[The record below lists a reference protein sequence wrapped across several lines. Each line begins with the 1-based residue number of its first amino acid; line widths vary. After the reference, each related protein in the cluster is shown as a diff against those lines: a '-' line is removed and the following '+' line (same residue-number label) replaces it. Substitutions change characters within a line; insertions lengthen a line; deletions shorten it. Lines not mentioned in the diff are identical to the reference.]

1 MITRRSFV
9 SAVAAVVAAP
19 AIVKAQDAPYVLGTL
34 YPMSGL
40 NPDFG
45 EIYTKATVLAVEQ
58 IAEEKLLGRPIEIH
72 SQDSQ
77 ATPQGGAVGMTRLV
91 NVDRAPYV
99 LLGFTGVSKA
109 AAPIGERSKTV
120 MVNGGGVGPD
130 LASLSPYFWNVIPL
144 ANQEIAA
151 LIPWLGAE
159 RLLRV
164 AVVYVDDP
172 LGKGLLAE
180 LQKGLPAIRGS
191 VVGSF
196 SIPPTAQQFGAIA
209 ARIREVKPDVVYF
222 AVTGGGLLMQL
233 AKQMRDNGVDQQLVT
248 YSVGNLPALA
258 ALPEANGLAFTGQSA
273 DWTSSD
279 PTTKR
284 FVEGWRS
291 KYKSDPTIYA
301 QNYYNGTRLFA
312 LLVQQLERAGT
323 PVSGEALLQQRQRG
337 GKYEFSGGQVSFD
350 ENGLV
355 TSKIQ
360 LSRFASG
367 RVEVLRSGGL

>member
-1 MITRRSFV
+1 MDYDGFSRVSERRFCQGKEKSAVDLLMSAPYAHKSSDDGDLQDKLGRVIMITRRSFV

-130 LASLSPYFWNVIPL
+130 LAKSFSLFLERYPACQPGDRRSHPL
-144 ANQEIAA
+144 ARR
-151 LIPWLGAE
+151 GA
-159 RLLRV
+159 
-164 AVVYVDDP
+164 
-172 LGKGLLAE
+172 
-180 LQKGLPAIRGS
+180 
-191 VVGSF
+191 
-196 SIPPTAQQFGAIA
+196 
-209 ARIREVKPDVVYF
+209 
-222 AVTGGGLLMQL
+222 
-233 AKQMRDNGVDQQLVT
+233 
-248 YSVGNLPALA
+248 
-258 ALPEANGLAFTGQSA
+258 AFTRG
-273 DWTSSD
+273 
-279 PTTKR
+279 R
-284 FVEGWRS
+284 
-291 KYKSDPTIYA
+291 
-301 QNYYNGTRLFA
+301 RLC
-312 LLVQQLERAGT
+312 
-323 PVSGEALLQQRQRG
+323 
-337 GKYEFSGGQVSFD
+337 
-350 ENGLV
+350 
-355 TSKIQ
+355 
-360 LSRFASG
+360 
-367 RVEVLRSGGL
+367 

>member
-1 MITRRSFV
+1 
-9 SAVAAVVAAP
+9 
-19 AIVKAQDAPYVLGTL
+19 
-34 YPMSGL
+34 
-40 NPDFG
+40 
-45 EIYTKATVLAVEQ
+45 
-58 IAEEKLLGRPIEIH
+58 
-72 SQDSQ
+72 
-77 ATPQGGAVGMTRLV
+77 
-91 NVDRAPYV
+91 
-99 LLGFTGVSKA
+99 
-109 AAPIGERSKTV
+109 
-120 MVNGGGVGPD
+120 
-130 LASLSPYFWNVIPL
+130 
-144 ANQEIAA
+144 
-151 LIPWLGAE
+151 
-159 RLLRV
+159 
-164 AVVYVDDP
+164 
-172 LGKGLLAE
+172 
-180 LQKGLPAIRGS
+180 
-191 VVGSF
+191 
-196 SIPPTAQQFGAIA
+196 
-209 ARIREVKPDVVYF
+209 VKPDVVYF

>member
-196 SIPPTAQQFGAIA
+196 SIPPTLNSSA
-209 ARIREVKPDVVYF
+209 P
-222 AVTGGGLLMQL
+222 
-233 AKQMRDNGVDQQLVT
+233 
-248 YSVGNLPALA
+248 LPL
-258 ALPEANGLAFTGQSA
+258 
-273 DWTSSD
+273 
-279 PTTKR
+279 
-284 FVEGWRS
+284 
-291 KYKSDPTIYA
+291 
-301 QNYYNGTRLFA
+301 
-312 LLVQQLERAGT
+312 
-323 PVSGEALLQQRQRG
+323 VSGR
-337 GKYEFSGGQVSFD
+337 
-350 ENGLV
+350 
-355 TSKIQ
+355 
-360 LSRFASG
+360 
-367 RVEVLRSGGL
+367 